1 MKKVDALKE
10 TIDTFIECVDKVKW
24 ISDSR
29 ELDRVERKAVTA
41 LQLAEVQVAEA
52 GDDLYLAVL
61 KQRRA
66 INEGR
71 VMPKEVKNEPSVDS
85 QREGD
90 KPRQAKRQTKK
101 SSE

>member
-10 TIDTFIECVDKVKW
+10 TIDTFIECVDKIKY
-24 ISDSR
+24 ISNSR

-66 INEGR
+66 INDGTIL
-71 VMPKEVKNEPSVDS
+71 KEVKNEPSVGS

-101 SSE
+101 SSK

>member
-10 TIDTFIECVDKVKW
+10 TIDTFIECVDKIKYV
-24 ISDSR
+24 SNSR

-66 INEGR
+66 INDGTIL
-71 VMPKEVKNEPSVDS
+71 KEVDNGTSADS

-90 KPRQAKRQTKK
+90 KSRQTKRQTKK
-101 SSE
+101 SSK

>member
-10 TIDTFIECVDKVKW
+10 TIDTFIECVDKIKY
-24 ISDSR
+24 ISNSR

-61 KQRRA
+61 KQSRA
-66 INEGR
+66 INDGTIL
-71 VMPKEVKNEPSVDS
+71 KEVDNGASADS

-90 KPRQAKRQTKK
+90 KPRQVKRQTKK
-101 SSE
+101 SSK

>member
-10 TIDTFIECVDKVKW
+10 TIDTFIECVDKIKY
-24 ISDSR
+24 ISNSR

-66 INEGR
+66 INDGTIL
-71 VMPKEVKNEPSVDS
+71 KEVDNGTGVDS

-101 SSE
+101 SSK